1 MQHLVAVVNHGRTMS
16 NKNNGLVVVGKNV
29 LQKSSFCLRIKCAG
43 GLIEEHHTAFTQQRT
58 GNGDTLSLSFG

>member
-16 NKNNGLVVVGKNV
+16 NKNNSLVMVGKNV
-29 LQKSSFCLRIKCAG
+29 LQKSAFCLRIKGTG

-58 GNGDTLSLSFG
+58 GNGDTLSLSFR